1 MHQLEQFKNFHVDGL
16 DIDELVT
23 LSLFGRWLRTEYETL
38 QIEEPEWVDVQLKS
52 LRREIH
58 VRNANNLE
66 ARRREIDA
74 RLDAL
79 KSPGQRKNE
88 LIKERELIDKQLKAV
103 GA

>member
-1 MHQLEQFKNFHVDGL
+1 MHQLEQFRNFNVDGL
-16 DIDELVT
+16 DIDELVA
-23 LSLFGRWLRTEYETL
+23 LSLFGRQLRAEYEAV
-38 QIEEPEWVDVQLKS
+38 QIEEPEWVDVQLKA

-79 KSPGQRKNE
+79 KTPGQRKTE
-88 LIKERELIDKQLKAV
+88 LLKERESIDKQLKAV

>member
-1 MHQLEQFKNFHVDGL
+1 MHQLDVFRNFNVDGL
-16 DIDELVT
+16 DVDELVA
-23 LSLFGRWLRTEYETL
+23 LSLFGRQLRSEYEAL

-58 VRNANNLE
+58 VRNANALE

-79 KSPGQRKNE
+79 KTPGQRKTELLNE
-88 LIKERELIDKQLKAV
+88 RAAIDKQLKAV

>member
-1 MHQLEQFKNFHVDGL
+1 MHQLDQFRNFNVDGL

-23 LSLFGRWLRTEYETL
+23 LSLFGRQIRVEYESL
-38 QIEEPEWVDVQLKS
+38 QIEEPEWVDIQLKA

-79 KSPGQRKNE
+79 KSPGQRKTELLNE
-88 LIKERELIDKQLKAV
+88 RAQIDKALKAV

>member
-1 MHQLEQFKNFHVDGL
+1 MHQLDQSRNFNVDGL

-23 LSLFGRWLRTEYETL
+23 LSLFGRQIRVEYESL
-38 QIEEPEWVDVQLKS
+38 QIEEPEWVDIQLKA

-79 KSPGQRKNE
+79 KSPGQRKTELLNE
-88 LIKERELIDKQLKAV
+88 RAQIDKALKAV